1 MMALQM
7 MLPRSLPALLLTL
20 AASNA
25 FSAPTAASA
34 PAAPATYQVEDYSTA
49 GLMDKATAMAVW
61 KEGLP
66 EQRLAKLFPKAK
78 WGFLSQVEGGL
89 VNGQTCVVTARVA
102 MLPKTSPTRRLVW
115 EPSKMSTTF
124 DGKTVANAAE
134 CSALAKDKLQEA
146 VRSLVSSLVK

>member
-1 MMALQM
+1 M
-7 MLPRSLPALLLTL
+7 MLSRSLSALLLAL
-20 AASNA
+20 A
-25 FSAPTAASA
+25 APTAFAA
-34 PAAPATYQVEDYSTA
+34 PAAYQLEDYSTA
-49 GLMDKATAMAVW
+49 GLIDKATAMAVW

-66 EQRLAKLFPKAK
+66 EQRLAKLFPQAK

-124 DGKTVANAAE
+124 DSKTVASAAE

>member
-1 MMALQM
+1 MKFS
-7 MLPRSLPALLLTL
+7 RSLSALLLAL
-20 AASNA
+20 AAPMA
-25 FSAPTAASA
+25 FAA
-34 PAAPATYQVEDYSTA
+34 PAAYQVEDYSSA
-49 GLMDKATAMAVW
+49 GLIDKPAALAVW
-61 KEGLP
+61 KELLP
-66 EQRLAKLFPKAK
+66 EQRLTKLFPQAK

-124 DGKTVANAAE
+124 DSKTVANAAE
-134 CSALAKDKLQEA
+134 CSAVAKDKLQEA